1 MKMMLVFV
9 AMLSSA
15 VVLAQVDR
23 RGDPLPAFRMTKTSG
38 RIFES
43 RQLSTNRPLLLIY
56 FAPDCDHCL
65 VLLDA
70 LFKKTASFKNA
81 EIVLISFK
89 PVQQMAPFEKKYGT
103 AQHANMHVGT
113 EGWTFFL
120 RNHFRLQKTPF
131 VALYDKQKKLVC
143 AFRETTSVAEILAC
157 FKRIQ

>member
-131 VALYDKQKKLVC
+131 VALYDKQRKLVC
-143 AFRETTSVAEILAC
+143 VFRETTSVAEILAC
-157 FKRIQ
+157 FKTIQ